1 MINVGADCFFAS
13 EITAKNNA
21 DAGKGEDAEERNFD
35 SGKFLVWAPRETL
48 LRLSCNCG
56 RQFQVELL
64 NIQAFAV
71 TKKSAELTIFDS
83 IVSFYFSN

>member
-21 DAGKGEDAEERNFD
+21 DAVKERTPKREILIPKI
-35 SGKFLVWAPRETL
+35 SCLGARETL

-64 NIQAFAV
+64 NIQAFAA
-71 TKKSAELTIFDS
+71 TKKRGTHDI
-83 IVSFYFSN
+83 